1 MSFLASSGAA
11 HRLWILTP
19 LHCCPSVSSLG
30 QATFREAAMDIRARF
45 DANKTMPNFMKAREA
60 LAAGQVGFLPRLCQI
75 NMSHARPK

>member
-1 MSFLASSGAA
+1 
-11 HRLWILTP
+11 
-19 LHCCPSVSSLG
+19 
-30 QATFREAAMDIRARF
+30 MDIRARF